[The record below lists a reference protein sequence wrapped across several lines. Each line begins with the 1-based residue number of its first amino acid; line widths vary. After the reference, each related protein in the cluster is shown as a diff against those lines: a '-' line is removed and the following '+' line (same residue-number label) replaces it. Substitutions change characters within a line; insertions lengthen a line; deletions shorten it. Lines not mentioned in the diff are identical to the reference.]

1 MTTPT
6 PRTDALTK
14 RMAGELDR
22 PMLRQDH
29 FIELCD
35 HARQLER
42 DLAAAKSELAELKA
56 HASVEGS
63 SDEVVRELQRV
74 VLPSLRDYGQGYSAA
89 VAERAAA
96 HILALRAELAFTRH
110 EADLFKSDATTFRA
124 ELASVKAHAEAMAT
138 KHEEIRTA
146 SVREIDRMEAQLHE
160 AVDAYRAAN
169 PKDAP

>member
-1 MTTPT
+1 M
-6 PRTDALTK
+6 DAK
-14 RMAGELDR
+14 ELHQTMSMCHPNNWVITNPEIR
-22 PMLRQDH
+22 ATILR
-29 FIELCD
+29 
-35 HARQLER
+35 A
-42 DLAAAKSELAELKA
+42 LALL
-56 HASVEGS
+56 ASVEGS

-96 HILALRAELAFTRH
+96 HIIALRA
-110 EADLFKSDATTFRA
+110 D
-124 ELASVKAHAEAMAT
+124 LASVKAHAEAMAT

-160 AVDAYRAAN
+160 AVDAYRAAH